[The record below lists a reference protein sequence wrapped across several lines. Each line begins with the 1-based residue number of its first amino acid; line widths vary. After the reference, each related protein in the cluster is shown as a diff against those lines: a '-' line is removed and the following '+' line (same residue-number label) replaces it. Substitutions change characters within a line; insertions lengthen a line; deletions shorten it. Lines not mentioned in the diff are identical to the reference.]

1 MRGFFYGFEH
11 SLVIQLAGRVYSQP
25 SQMRKEAAEEDYLR
39 TLGINLLCCWKLEK
53 EFVRKLRETIEVR
66 MSDDAERSSDPSP
79 VPLRLVETPAAGHP
93 LPKGEGKNRFR
104 KGQTKMICIGR
115 RGQDARATS
124 EGL

>member
-1 MRGFFYGFEH
+1 
-11 SLVIQLAGRVYSQP
+11 
-25 SQMRKEAAEEDYLR
+25 MRKEAAEEDYLR

-93 LPKGEGKNRFR
+93 LPKTEIYREGLIRLPFASFAAR
-104 KGQTKMICIGR
+104 KG
-115 RGQDARATS
+115 
-124 EGL
+124 LV